1 MQAISQ
7 RITGQVR
14 LALMLIVGVAAA
26 AACVLTLMWWK
37 APEASAQ
44 EEGPTGE
51 SFVVKCPFSHQKQ
64 VDPIVNPG
72 EPGTP
77 EAKAFH
83 MHDFFGNTTTDSN
96 STLDNSTPPWT
107 SLRAGGTTCPTPE
120 TLPPGEDAPLGDT
133 AAYWIPTVSWTDS
146 SGTTPPLQANQEF
159 FYYKLGGKSRNID
172 VQPQPPGLKIVTVQ
186 GKNVEWRC
194 QNGNW
199 STRPPKQCS
208 NGKLVVRIKFPDCL
222 AVDSSG
228 QPLRDTRD
236 EEGNTLYTPDDHRS
250 HMVDS
255 VPQDNSPFKKCPS
268 THPYPVPML
277 QTNFQFPI
285 PTTRGTVKLSSGTG
299 AYSTM
304 HADFFNAWQEGTLED
319 LVARCIN
326 APPFTSSNPKPT
338 DCS

>member
-1 MQAISQ
+1 MEASSN
-7 RITGQVR
+7 RTRQVR

-26 AACVLTLMWWK
+26 AACVVALMLWK
-37 APEASAQ
+37 APVASAQ

-51 SFVVKCPFSHQKQ
+51 SFVVKCGFTGKREP
-64 VDPIVNPG
+64 VDPIVSFG
-72 EPGTP
+72 GT
-77 EAKAFH
+77 ADH
-83 MHDFFGNTTTDSN
+83 VHDFFGNTTTAAD
-96 STLDNSTPPWT
+96 STLE
-107 SLRAGGTTCPTPE
+107 SLRAAASQPDGGTTCPQPPKPGDPPPE
-120 TLPPGEDAPLGDT
+120 DPLPLGDT

-146 SGTTPPLQANQEF
+146 SGTTGPITATQTF
-159 FYYKLGGKSRNID
+159 FYYKLGGKSAKVGVN
-172 VQPQPPGLKIVTVQ
+172 PQPPGLKIVTVQ

-199 STRPPKQCS
+199 SRTPPRQCS

-222 AVDSSG
+222 AVNSSG
-228 QPLRDTRD
+228 QPLTDTRD
-236 EEGNTLYTPDDHRS
+236 AEGNTLHVPDDHRS
-250 HMVDS
+250 HMVDAVQS
-255 VPQDNSPFKKCPS
+255 QDTGVVKCPS

-285 PTTRGTVKLSSGTG
+285 PPTRGTVKLSSGTG

-326 APPFTSSNPKPT
+326 GGPFTASNPKDA
-338 DCS
+338 DCA

>member
-96 STLDNSTPPWT
+96 STLE

-199 STRPPKQCS
+199 SKTPPKQCS

-222 AVDSSG
+222 AKDANGPLLDSA
-228 QPLRDTRD
+228 
-236 EEGNTLYTPDDHRS
+236 DHRS

-255 VPQDNSPFKKCPS
+255 VMQDNGVKKCPS
-268 THPYPVPML
+268 THPIPVPML

-285 PTTRGTVKLSSGTG
+285 PTTRGKPTLSSGE
-299 AYSTM
+299 YSTM
-304 HADFFNAWQEGTLED
+304 HVDFFNAWQEGALED

-326 APPFTSSNPKPT
+326 KAPFTTTNPKPT
-338 DCS
+338 DCA

>member
-1 MQAISQ
+1 MQAISRQ
-7 RITGQVR
+7 SGQVR
-14 LALMLIVGVAAA
+14 LALMLILGVAAA
-26 AACVLTLMWWK
+26 AACVVVTFMLWK
-37 APEASAQ
+37 APVASAQ

-96 STLDNSTPPWT
+96 STLG

-172 VQPQPPGLKIVTVQ
+172 VQPHPPGLKIVTVQ

-222 AVDSSG
+222 AKDANGPLLDSA
-228 QPLRDTRD
+228 
-236 EEGNTLYTPDDHRS
+236 DHRS

-255 VPQDNSPFKKCPS
+255 VMQDNGVKKCPS
-268 THPYPVPML
+268 THPIPVPML

-285 PTTRGTVKLSSGTG
+285 PTTRGWPTLSSDHQGDPPG
-299 AYSTM
+299 STM
-304 HADFFNAWQEGTLED
+304 HADFFNAWQEGKLED

-326 APPFTSSNPKPT
+326 AAPFTSSNPKPT
-338 DCS
+338 DCA

>member
-1 MQAISQ
+1 MQASSQ
-7 RITGQVR
+7 PTVQLR

-26 AACVLTLMWWK
+26 AACVVTLMWWK
-37 APEASAQ
+37 APVASAQ

-51 SFVVKCPFSHQKQ
+51 SFVVQCPFSKQAQ
-64 VDPIVNPG
+64 VDPIVTPG
-72 EPGTP
+72 PPGTP
-77 EAKAFH
+77 SFH
-83 MHDFFGNTTTDSN
+83 MHDFFGNTTTDSD
-96 STLDNSTPPWT
+96 STLE
-107 SLRAGGTTCPTPE
+107 SLRAAASRPDHGTTCE
-120 TLPPGEDAPLGDT
+120 QKPGQTFGDT

-146 SGTTPPLQANQEF
+146 GGTKTELRANQEF

-172 VQPQPPGLKIVTVQ
+172 VTPHPAGLKIVTVQ

-199 STRPPKQCS
+199 STSAPRQCS

-222 AVDSSG
+222 AKDANGPLLDSA
-228 QPLRDTRD
+228 
-236 EEGNTLYTPDDHRS
+236 DHRS

-255 VPQDNSPFKKCPS
+255 VLQDNGVKKCPS

-277 QTNFQFPI
+277 QTNFQFPL
-285 PTTRGTVKLSSGTG
+285 PTTTRGTVTLSSG

-304 HADFFNAWQEGTLED
+304 HVDFFNAWQAGTLED

-326 APPFTSSNPKPT
+326 EAPFTSSNPKDA
-338 DCS
+338 DCGA

>member
-7 RITGQVR
+7 RTGQVR

-26 AACVLTLMWWK
+26 AACVATLMLWK
-37 APEASAQ
+37 APVASAQ

-96 STLDNSTPPWT
+96 STLE
-107 SLRAGGTTCPTPE
+107 SLRAAASRPDGGTTCPTPE
-120 TLPPGEDAPLGDT
+120 TMPPGEDAPLGDT

-172 VQPQPPGLKIVTVQ
+172 VQPQPPGLKIITVQ

-199 STRPPKQCS
+199 SKSPPRQCS

-222 AVDSSG
+222 AKDANGPLLDSA
-228 QPLRDTRD
+228 
-236 EEGNTLYTPDDHRS
+236 DHRS

-255 VPQDNSPFKKCPS
+255 VVQDNGVKKCPS
-268 THPYPVPML
+268 THPIPVPML

-285 PTTRGTVKLSSGTG
+285 PTTRGKPTLSSGE
-299 AYSTM
+299 YSTM
-304 HADFFNAWQEGTLED
+304 HVDFFNAWQEGTLED

-326 APPFTSSNPKPT
+326 AAPFTTSNPKPT
-338 DCS
+338 DCA